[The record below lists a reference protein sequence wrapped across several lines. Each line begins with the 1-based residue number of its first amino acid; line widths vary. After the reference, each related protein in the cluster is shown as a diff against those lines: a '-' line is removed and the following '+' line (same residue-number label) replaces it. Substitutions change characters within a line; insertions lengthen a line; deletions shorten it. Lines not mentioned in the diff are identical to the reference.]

1 MGDNVFLQLAF
12 ILGLS
17 SFFGI
22 FLNRFKLPLIIA
34 YLLTGVI
41 LVAFPI
47 FSISHSPVLEFLP
60 EIGIS
65 FLLFLIGM
73 ELDLGE
79 IKTLGKPIIVS
90 SIGQVIITT
99 ICGYIIASLLGFDNV
114 TSMLIGVGL
123 AFSSTIV
130 VIKNLLEKKDL
141 NSLYGKLA
149 IGILLVEDMIAIV
162 VLMVISVSSSVLH
175 TGLQNQLP
183 LAALLIKITILFL
196 STFILSKYV
205 LAKLFSTVA
214 KSVELLFLTA
224 LTWCFVF
231 TTLAT
236 LAGFSVVIGA
246 FLAGLALAQS
256 PYHYQ
261 IQSRIKPL
269 RDFFVVLFFV
279 YLGAQ
284 VNLAQALNHWTAV
297 IILTLFTLFAK
308 PILFLLL
315 LGTFGFRKHT
325 LFQTSLNL
333 SQISE
338 FSLVVLL
345 VGIQVLRAEESSLS
359 VLASVGVISIIISS
373 VFFTFSRTLYR
384 LTGPFIRLFEHQT
397 KVHFLELKPEI
408 EEMSDHVVIIG
419 AHRMGGPVVKFLQ
432 KEQID
437 FCVIDLNP
445 HLVQELTK
453 EHITAFYG
461 DAGDPEIL
469 DLVHLD
475 QAKLIISTSQ
485 DMNDNEII
493 LREAKHR
500 HTKAILVMRALDL
513 EHSKALRD
521 LGADFVITP
530 ETLSGDFLVTK
541 IKDSWL
547 KSKLN

>member
-1 MGDNVFLQLAF
+1 MGGNVFLQLAF

-41 LVAFPI
+41 MAALPF
-47 FSISHSPVLEFLP
+47 FNISHSPVLEFLP

-65 FLLFLIGM
+65 FLLFMIGM
-73 ELDLGE
+73 ELDLSE
-79 IKTLGKPIIVS
+79 IRTLGKPIIVS
-90 SIGQVIITT
+90 SVAQIIIST
-99 ICGYIIASLLGFDNV
+99 ICGYIISSLLGFNNV
-114 TSMLIGVGL
+114 TAMLIGVGL

-149 IGILLVEDMIAIV
+149 IGILLVEDLVAII

-183 LAALLIKITILFL
+183 LLILIIKIVVLFL

-205 LAKLFSTVA
+205 LAKLFAIVA

-236 LAGFSVVIGA
+236 MAGFSVVIGA

-284 VNLAQALNHWTAV
+284 VNLTQALNHWMAV
-297 IILTLFTLFAK
+297 MILTFFTLFAK
-308 PILFLLL
+308 PVLFLLL
-315 LGTFGFRKHT
+315 LGSFGFRKHT

-345 VGIQVLRAEESSLS
+345 VGIQILGAEQTALS

-373 VFFTFSRTLYR
+373 VFFTFSRDLYR
-384 LTGPFIRLFEHQT
+384 IFGPIVKLFEHQT

-408 EEMSDHVVIIG
+408 EEMSDHVVLIG

-432 KEQID
+432 KEHVA

-453 EHITAFYG
+453 DHITAFYG

-469 DLVHLD
+469 DLVRLD

-493 LREAKHR
+493 LKEAKHR
-500 HTKAILVMRALDL
+500 HTKAILVMRALDS

-541 IKDSWL
+541 IRDSWL
-547 KSKLN
+547 KLKLD